1 MAMVATSTQQK
12 LGVNSFIQD
21 FQTHYNKGRGKSKN
35 KDCQH
40 LASIG
45 TEVEKTAAVV
55 AGLRWTTHRGESSR
69 TCKASLES
77 PFW

>member
-12 LGVNSFIQD
+12 LGVNSFIQE

-35 KDCQH
+35 KDCRRS
-40 LASIG
+40 ASIG

-55 AGLRWTTHRGESSR
+55 ASPHSTTHRGDSSR
-69 TCKASLES
+69 ACGASLKGPS
-77 PFW
+77 W